1 MKNLNTVNTLITKL
15 YNDEAGF
22 IVSAE
27 LILVSTIAVLAMVVG
42 LSEVAHAVNSELED
56 VASAFGSVNQS
67 YRYSGLEGHYG
78 ARSGSLYDDET
89 DFCDGDCGINATDPE
104 AE

>member
-1 MKNLNTVNTLITKL
+1 MKNFNTLNTIITKL

-42 LSEVAHAVNSELED
+42 LSEVAHAVNQELED
-56 VASAFGSVNQS
+56 VASAFGCVNQS
-67 YRYSGLEGHYG
+67 YRYSGAAGHYG
-78 ARSGSLYDDET
+78 QQSGSRYTDGA
-89 DFCDGDCGINATDPE
+89 DFCDSDGNINATDPE